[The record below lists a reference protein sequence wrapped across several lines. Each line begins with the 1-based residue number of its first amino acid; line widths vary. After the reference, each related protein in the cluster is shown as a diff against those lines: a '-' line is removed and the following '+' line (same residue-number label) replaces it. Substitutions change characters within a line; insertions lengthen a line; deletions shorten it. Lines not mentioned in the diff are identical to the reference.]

1 MENKENEREER
12 KGNGIFLGI
21 IGVAT
26 LIVAI
31 IGASFAYFSIQAS
44 SAEGA
49 VNLTAYEFSAS
60 LSMSEV
66 YPTEKD
72 LIPIDP
78 MGAVT
83 GATPGADSTNLAFA
97 LNVRKKCEDD
107 KGYRV
112 CALYEVSVT
121 NSGTEEMVLNGT
133 IVTNENNASNE
144 RTGGTPFENLQYR
157 EVTKSGDAYTIGST
171 AVDLATAVGGTANI
185 GSLTV
190 PAGETK
196 TTYVLI
202 YLNEKKGENEETHEM
217 EAKDQSSE
225 IGATYKGQIVYTS
238 TGTGNR
244 LTGTFTVS

>member
-1 MENKENEREER
+1 MENRENEREER

-21 IGVAT
+21 VGVAT

-78 MGAVT
+78 MAT
-83 GATPGADSTNLAFA
+83 IAGATAPDNTNLAFA

-133 IVTNENNASNE
+133 IVTNENNASAE

-157 EVTKSGDAYTIGST
+157 EVTKTGNAYTIGTT
-171 AVDLATAVGGTANI
+171 AVDLATAVDGVANI
-185 GSLTV
+185 GTLTV

-202 YLNEKKGENEETHEM
+202 YLNEKKAENTETHVF
-217 EAKDQSSE
+217 EAQDQSSE
-225 IGATYKGQIVYTS
+225 MGAEYKGQIVYTS